1 MFICRTLDNLLLNP
15 WQPELHP
22 ATPCV
27 KVYAAFDSLVEGCIS
42 VGLCLD
48 YMDRVRSFQNAYLD
62 CGVSVTPK
70 VHAVFVHLGP
80 FLEKHQVGLGKW
92 SEQAFESVPSPC
104 KAQVSVE

>member
-1 MFICRTLDNLLLNP
+1 M
-15 WQPELHP
+15 
-22 ATPCV
+22 

-62 CGVSVTPK
+62 CCVS

-80 FLEKHQVGLGKW
+80 FLEKYQVGLGRW
-92 SEQAFESVPSPC
+92 AEQTFESVNAKFKLVWC
-104 KAQVSVE
+104 KYSVKDKSNPRYSKNHLKTVKDFNGDNVI